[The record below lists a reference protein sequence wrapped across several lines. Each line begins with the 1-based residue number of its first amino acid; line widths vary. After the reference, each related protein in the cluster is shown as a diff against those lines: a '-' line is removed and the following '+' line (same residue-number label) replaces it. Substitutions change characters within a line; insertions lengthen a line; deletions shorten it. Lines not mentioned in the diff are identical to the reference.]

1 MARSICL
8 LLLALLGGCQV
19 QPNLK
24 PQPVIEPVEV
34 PVTGA
39 QPLSVAVL
47 QLNDK
52 TGARRRGAD
61 YSEGS
66 SAVSQGITEWVKYL
80 LLSEPRFDHVSQFDR
95 GVLNQLLTEKQLRDE
110 HQKAVLSQAQ
120 ARVGNGLLSDILSK
134 AKSRAENTMLL
145 KPVDYFVTG
154 AVIGYDHSVSSDGQA
169 GAFLGYRAQQS
180 RSADVLYVSL
190 NLVDT
195 RTGQIV
201 AAASSDQVV
210 LTREQRGGL
219 IKFLS
224 HTDLLELEG
233 GQTERDSV
241 TLALRTAL
249 RNCLLT
255 LFAQLES

>member
-66 SAVSQGITEWVKYL
+66 
-80 LLSEPRFDHVSQFDR
+80 
-95 GVLNQLLTEKQLRDE
+95 
-110 HQKAVLSQAQ
+110 
-120 ARVGNGLLSDILSK
+120 
-134 AKSRAENTMLL
+134 
-145 KPVDYFVTG
+145 
-154 AVIGYDHSVSSDGQA
+154 
-169 GAFLGYRAQQS
+169 
-180 RSADVLYVSL
+180 
-190 NLVDT
+190 
-195 RTGQIV
+195 
-201 AAASSDQVV
+201 
-210 LTREQRGGL
+210 
-219 IKFLS
+219 
-224 HTDLLELEG
+224 
-233 GQTERDSV
+233 
-241 TLALRTAL
+241 
-249 RNCLLT
+249 
-255 LFAQLES
+255 